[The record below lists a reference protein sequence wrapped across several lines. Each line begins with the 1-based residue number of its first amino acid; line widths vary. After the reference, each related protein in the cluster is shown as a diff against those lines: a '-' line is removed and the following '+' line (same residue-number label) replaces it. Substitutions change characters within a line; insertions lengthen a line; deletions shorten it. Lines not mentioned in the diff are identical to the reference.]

1 MTLPFSYDDDETYAR
16 WERIQLQTGL
26 WVLVPVE
33 ICATVTERFSE
44 PIIPNEVILEG

>member
-33 ICATVTERFSE
+33 ICTTFTERSSE
-44 PIIPNEVILEG
+44 PIIPSEVTSEG